1 MRLRKVISAS
11 AIIIFILAMFIR
23 PACTCPKYFAGATLL
38 GVVAAVSGPAL
49 YRWLGVVA
57 IIIGVIVTQAE
68 WKADVK
74 VRRVRAEQL
83 RQWQKLATSPSP
95 QTR

>member
-11 AIIIFILAMFIR
+11 AIIIFILAMSIR
-23 PACTCPKYFAGATLL
+23 PACTCPKYFAAVTLL
-38 GVVAAVSGPAL
+38 GVVAVVSGPAL

-74 VRRVRAEQL
+74 VRRVRAG
-83 RQWQKLATSPSP
+83 RFDSGNS
-95 QTR
+95 